1 MLGDLPPGFSHAK
14 DLKSTPER
22 TPTQHKVA
30 QARQTWPKVYMLGSM
45 APHLMNRLLHGLP
58 SMALAYLC
66 CAPLYGTGA
75 AWADTPSSSTPAA
88 PLVTTGPVSFAPL
101 VRKVV
106 PAVVNIAV
114 TRDDSAADSHHRLPS
129 SVKGTPLERR
139 YRERMRHHGDE
150 LLEAGSGF
158 LIDPSGVIV
167 TNGHVVED
175 ADTITV
181 SLASGKEFTAT
192 LVGMDPLTD
201 IAVIKIISPQPLP
214 YVEWGDSRQVQVGDW
229 IMAAGNPFGLGSSV
243 TAGIVSA
250 RGRDIGASPFDDF
263 LQLDAPINP
272 GNSGGPTF
280 NLAGQVVA
288 LNTAIVSPTGGS
300 VGLGF
305 SIPSEIV
312 IPIVE
317 TLRQTGH
324 IDRGWLGATLD
335 DITLHNGAKVTEVD
349 RDSPA
354 ARGGLRKGDIIT
366 MLNGEHVYTARAMI
380 RSIAAAKP
388 GSEATLAILRNTHP
402 QTLSIHVGLRP
413 LSEDGGFH

>member
-1 MLGDLPPGFSHAK
+1 
-14 DLKSTPER
+14 
-22 TPTQHKVA
+22 
-30 QARQTWPKVYMLGSM
+30 
-45 APHLMNRLLHGLP
+45 MNRLLQGLP
-58 SMALAYLC
+58 CVAVVYLC
-66 CAPLYGTGA
+66 CTSPLCAGD
-75 AWADTPSSSTPAA
+75 AWAGTLPSFAPAT
-88 PLVTTGPVSFAPL
+88 PLVTSGPVSFAPL

-114 TRDDSAADSHHRLPS
+114 TRDDSAADSHHKLPS

-158 LIDPSGVIV
+158 LIDPSGFIV

-181 SLASGKEFTAT
+181 SLVSGKEFTAT

-201 IAVIKIISPQPLP
+201 IAVIKITSAEALP

-250 RGRDIGASPFDDF
+250 RGRDIGSSPFDDF

-335 DITLHNGAKVTEVD
+335 DVLTHNGAKVTEVD
-349 RDSPA
+349 RNSPA
-354 ARGGLRKGDIIT
+354 AHGGLRKGDVIT
-366 MLNGEHVYTARAMI
+366 MLNGEHVDTARAMI
-380 RSIAAAKP
+380 RAIAAARP
-388 GSEATLAILRNTHP
+388 GSEAALAIMRNTRP
-402 QTLSIHVGLRP
+402 QTLTIHVGLRP